1 MITTGARKL
10 MRRLFDNGWSFE
22 DACHELGLSS
32 RWRFPNDPV
41 SAGSIA
47 EHRAVWDGFS
57 ASHRAVWDGFS
68 ASGGGVR

>member
-1 MITTGARKL
+1 MIKTGARKL

-32 RWRFPNDPV
+32 
-41 SAGSIA
+41 AGSIA

-57 ASHRAVWDGFS
+57 AP
-68 ASGGGVR
+68 GGGVR